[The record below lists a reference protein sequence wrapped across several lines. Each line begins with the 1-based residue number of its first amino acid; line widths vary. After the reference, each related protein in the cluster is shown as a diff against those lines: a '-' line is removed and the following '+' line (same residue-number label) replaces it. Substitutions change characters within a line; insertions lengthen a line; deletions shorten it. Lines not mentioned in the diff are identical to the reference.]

1 MSSRKSYKDSDE
13 LLKSIKRRAVTP
25 ASQNLFEDQ
34 DFLDFATEEIDS
46 HVVQLVTE
54 QQANHFLVSRDVPI
68 VQGKSKY
75 IIPYRSTGNKL
86 KDLSFVPANSNE
98 QVCKMSEVDISE
110 VYDIGSYN
118 TSQPYSY
125 YTSSNEICL
134 IPETSNYTGSLR
146 MSFYLRTNAL
156 VPMEEVGTITA
167 IDLDLGTITVNA
179 IPEKFL
185 VTEKYD
191 FVMCQ
196 SPHKIITFDNNVTS
210 VDMRT
215 STITFGVGN
224 LPESLIVGDLCCLS
238 GETGIPNV
246 PSDLHNLVAHRA
258 AARILA
264 AVGDTEALQIAEAQS
279 QVLQKAAA
287 ETVRNRI
294 EGSNKKI
301 VNRSGLMRSGLS
313 ARRRSW

>member
-1 MSSRKSYKDSDE
+1 MSKKSYKNSDE

-46 HVVQLVTE
+46 HIVQLVTE
-54 QQANHFLVSRDVPI
+54 QQANHFLVTRDIPI
-68 VQGKSKY
+68 VAGKSKY
-75 IIPYRSTGNKL
+75 PIHYRATGNKL
-86 KDLSFVPANSNE
+86 KDLAFVPVNSNE

-110 VYDIGSYN
+110 VYDISSYN
-118 TSQPYSY
+118 TNQPYSY

-156 VPMEEVGTITA
+156 VPMTEVGTITA
-167 IDLDLGTITVNA
+167 IDFTLGIITVDSV
-179 IPEKFL
+179 PEKFL
-185 VTEKYD
+185 ITNKYD

-196 SPHKIITFDNNVTS
+196 SPHKIITFDNSITS
-210 VDMRT
+210 VNT
-215 STITFGVGN
+215 VTKQITFGTGN
-224 LPESLIVGDLCCLS
+224 LPESLVVGDLCCLG
-238 GETGIPNV
+238 GETGIPNI

-301 VNRSGLMRSGLS
+301 VNRSGFLN
-313 ARRRSW
+313 RRGRR